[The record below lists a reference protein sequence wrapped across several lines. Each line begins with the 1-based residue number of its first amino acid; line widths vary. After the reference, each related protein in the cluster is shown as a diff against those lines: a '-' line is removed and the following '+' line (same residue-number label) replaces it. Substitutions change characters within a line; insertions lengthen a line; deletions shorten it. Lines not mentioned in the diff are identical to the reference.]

1 MRFSDFERTARA
13 IWDEIP
19 ENYRQGVDG
28 LIVDRS
34 SMPQVEHPD
43 VFTLGEC
50 VTEEYPS
57 QYGGPETT
65 RSAVVLYYGSFRE
78 VAHEADDFDW
88 EAEIHETIMH
98 ELQHHLES
106 LATEDALEDVDYA
119 VDENFKRLEG
129 GVFDP
134 LFFRAGEP
142 IAAPGTAKAYK
153 VEIDVFLQV
162 PTRDREPVTF
172 EFAWRSTHYRVDLP
186 AAAADVTYVYLENGP
201 NVSPGEFWL
210 VRVVERGI
218 IRTLRS
224 AFGGGYTVDETIA
237 VAETVT

>member
-13 IWDEIP
+13 VWDEIP
-19 ENYRQGVDG
+19 DAYRQGVAG

-34 SMPQVEHPD
+34 TVSQDDHPD

-78 VAHEADDFDW
+78 VAEEADDFDW

-142 IAAPGTAKAYK
+142 IAAPGPASAYQ
-153 VEIDVFLQV
+153 VEVDVFVQV
-162 PTRDREPVTF
+162 LTRSREPVTF
-172 EFAWRSTHYRVDLP
+172 GFEWSDTRYRVNLP
-186 AAAADVTYVYLENGP
+186 AAAADVTYVLLENGP
-201 NVSPGEFWL
+201 DVGPGEFWL

-218 IRTLRS
+218 IGTLRS
-224 AFGGGYTVDETIA
+224 AFGGGYS
-237 VAETVT
+237 VAETMAIAETVP